1 MNKQSPS
8 VQKELGI
15 AVFDSGLGGL
25 SVMRE
30 VIRQM
35 PAENIFYLADTA
47 RVPYGGRSSEVII
60 EYALQAGR
68 FLQNLPIKMLIVAC
82 HTVSC
87 HALSFLQEKLSIPV
101 VGMVQAG
108 IEELLLEKVGDSPSL
123 KEGALQCLI
132 VDSSASPPLGWGCA
146 RAGVQEL
153 CQKRFQRIAV
163 LGTVSTIESG
173 VYQDFFQKHFSEI
186 EVVPI
191 ACPLFVPMIEEG
203 FSEHPAMEMIV
214 RHYLTPILTHPVDA
228 VLLGCT
234 HYPLIRPLFEKI
246 LTGQVVF
253 VEPACKVVSEVKEF
267 LYKKDL
273 LQQNQKGLC
282 TFYVTDAPDKFRAR
296 GSFFL
301 GAGLDVV
308 SKVVL

>member
-1 MNKQSPS
+1 MNRQIPP

-30 VIRQM
+30 VMRQM
-35 PAENIFYLADTA
+35 PLENIFYLADTA
-47 RVPYGGRSSEVII
+47 RVPYGGRSSETII

-101 VGMVQAG
+101 IGMVQT
-108 IEELLLEKVGDSPSL
+108 
-123 KEGALQCLI
+123 
-132 VDSSASPPLGWGCA
+132 
-146 RAGVQEL
+146 GVQEL
-153 CQKRFQRIAV
+153 CQKRFQRVAV

-173 VYQDFFQKHFSEI
+173 VYQAFFQKHHPEM
-186 EVVPI
+186 EMVPI

-246 LTGQVVF
+246 LGGQVVLA
-253 VEPACKVVSEVKEF
+253 EPAFKVVSEVKEF
-267 LYKKDL
+267 LQKKDL

-282 TFYVTDAPDKFRAR
+282 TFYVTDAPDKFRTQ

-301 GAGLDVV
+301 GRALGVV
-308 SKVVL
+308 SKISL